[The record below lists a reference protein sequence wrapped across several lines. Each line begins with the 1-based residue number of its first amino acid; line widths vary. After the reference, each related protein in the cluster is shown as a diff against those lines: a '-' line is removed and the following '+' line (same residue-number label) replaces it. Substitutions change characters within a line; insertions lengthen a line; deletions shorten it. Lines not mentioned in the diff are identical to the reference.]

1 MGVSSSKSLTEGTNT
16 GMPARSANNRNRNKA
31 ANTGAAPA
39 TPYMGGGRRRRS
51 AKQNKARKSRKTRKS
66 KTRRSRK

>member
-1 MGVSSSKSLTEGTNT
+1 MGAGGSKTLTEGTNT

-39 TPYMGGGRRRRS
+39 TPYMGGGRRRS
-51 AKQNKARKSRKTRKS
+51 ARKSRKTRK
-66 KTRRSRK
+66 TRRSRK